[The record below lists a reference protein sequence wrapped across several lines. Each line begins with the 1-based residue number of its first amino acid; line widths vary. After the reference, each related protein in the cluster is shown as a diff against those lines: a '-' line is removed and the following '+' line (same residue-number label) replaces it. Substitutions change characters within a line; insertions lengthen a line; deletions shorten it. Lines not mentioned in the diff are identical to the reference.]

1 MIIPTTS
8 LESSAAASR
17 DLKYRLAALW
27 CIVTVAMLASCGSA
41 EPSGADGDTLSS
53 GVNVD
58 TTVKLTQSKVLEIQ
72 RTSSEFQVGLLQDG
86 VLTFSEY
93 ESAILAAVRC
103 EEAAGF
109 KILAFPIPG
118 KPGRPGP
125 ELSTRGEYQYV
136 QASDDGADRAE
147 LGAALQR
154 CEEEYVSI
162 VKPLWA
168 EHVAPTAS
176 ELQGARNEIG
186 SCLRDQ
192 GVAVSR
198 QPSGDELMKLAFPP
212 DGHPNKPQPAEPYL
226 GCAMNVAERFGI
238 PGYLGQ

>member
-1 MIIPTTS
+1 MRGNFSVRRWGFLPILTLS
-8 LESSAAASR
+8 LFASAACTHSGSDERVNVRSSRMEFDASR
-17 DLKYRLAALW
+17 ANELMR
-27 CIVTVAMLASCGSA
+27 TASQYQA
-41 EPSGADGDTLSS
+41 E
-53 GVNVD
+53 
-58 TTVKLTQSKVLEIQ
+58 
-72 RTSSEFQVGLLQDG
+72 LLQDG

-93 ESAILAAVRC
+93 ESAILAAVKC

-186 SCLRDQ
+186 SCLREQ

-226 GCAMNVAERFGI
+226 GCAMKVAELFGI